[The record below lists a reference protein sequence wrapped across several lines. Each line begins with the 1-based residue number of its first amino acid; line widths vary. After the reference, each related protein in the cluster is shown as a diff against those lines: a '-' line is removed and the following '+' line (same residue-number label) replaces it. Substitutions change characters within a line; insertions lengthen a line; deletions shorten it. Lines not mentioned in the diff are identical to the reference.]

1 MNTGEPVAIKEH
13 FRVSA
18 TKGGKA
24 YEIDLHRDGN
34 VVERVPFGVT
44 EAKKLAT
51 DGGYELIGEPRPV
64 DEHFE
69 LLGKKDSKF
78 YELEAHRDG
87 KVDARQVDAT
97 DPRWG
102 PSIH

>member
-1 MNTGEPVAIKEH
+1 VPMKKH
-13 FRVSA
+13 FRVTA
-18 TKGGKA
+18 TKDGKP
-24 YEIDLHRDGN
+24 YEIDLHPDGTI
-34 VVERVPFGVT
+34 VERTPFGVT
-44 EAKKLAT
+44 EAKKLAA
-51 DGGYELIGEPRPV
+51 DNGYELISEPRPV

-69 LLGKKDSKF
+69 LLGKKDSKY

-87 KVDARQVDAT
+87 KVDARLVDAT